1 MPVRDRTGPRGLGP
15 KTGRG
20 LGDCDTDEDFLPRGQ
35 GLGRGVGQGLGR
47 GVGQGLGRGAGRG
60 LGYYEP
66 AEQVKK
72 AKKEGV
78 ATSEDIVK
86 NILE

>member
-47 GVGQGLGRGAGRG
+47 GAGRG

-72 AKKEGV
+72 AKKEGI

>member
-1 MPVRDRTGPRGLGP
+1 MPRYDKTGPRGLGP

-47 GVGQGLGRGAGRG
+47 GAGRG

-72 AKKEGV
+72 AKKEGI

>member
-47 GVGQGLGRGAGRG
+47 GAGRG

-78 ATSEDIVK
+78 ATSEEIVK

>member
-20 LGDCDTDEDFLPRGQ
+20 LGDCDTDEDFLPR
-35 GLGRGVGQGLGR
+35 GQGLGR

>member
-1 MPVRDRTGPRGLGP
+1 MPRFDKTGPGGLGP

-20 LGDCDTDEDFLPRGQ
+20 LGNC
-35 GLGRGVGQGLGR
+35 
-47 GVGQGLGRGAGRG
+47 
-60 LGYYEP
+60 EP
-66 AEQVKK
+66 EEQVKK

-78 ATSEDIVK
+78 ATTEEIVK